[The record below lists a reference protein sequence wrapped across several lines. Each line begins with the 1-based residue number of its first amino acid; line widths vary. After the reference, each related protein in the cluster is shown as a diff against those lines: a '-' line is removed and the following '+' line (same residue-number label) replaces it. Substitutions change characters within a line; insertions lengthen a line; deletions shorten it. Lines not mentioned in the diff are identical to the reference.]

1 MSWFNSVDANKLA
14 GSIGSF
20 ASKIQNIAET
30 ALMED
35 AGLGQQHELPDAH
48 QLDEPASTS
57 RCSSS
62 VDQVSLVPSLTQ
74 DRNISDTNALTL
86 LETHNEQLEQEIQQ
100 LQAMFKKEV
109 SERDERISL
118 LSQKLSQSQ
127 SGDSSPTTTK
137 ASEESNARI
146 QLLQEKLVKAVAYI
160 KRLNEENG
168 SLTAA
173 VAQLKQTQTDP
184 NLANTQQIES
194 QQSHSLETSAEFVKL
209 ESELEQLRD
218 QLKQR
223 ELELSQ
229 TQSECDRLRTEQEEI
244 QKHATILQNEH
255 SLILETVQQQS
266 KQDKVKLDELH
277 ASLATSLTQ
286 NEQLQTQITT
296 LSDEKNASIVEKN
309 EAHTAIVT
317 ELTERLKVSADHE
330 SALTMRINELETQ
343 NTRFVESADNIKQQ
357 IQAEYQQKILTMQQ
371 ELDKLHMDMDQHT
384 CFTHENTHKTDSHHP
399 STADSHAPLIAA
411 GSNQTDVNFI
421 KTKLSETIKLH
432 ERQTQQW
439 EEELADLSADLNA
452 AQSTC
457 ASLEKELADANAK
470 LGQTKLS
477 KNSPSDLSD
486 ETHASISS
494 PVLATAHTDAT
505 KADYVDE
512 WNDDNAWEES
522 AVTSTHDIDPSNKIS
537 TAMQH
542 TDHGIDSSKNHTST
556 YQNNLDALQLE
567 LQTTIETRDRLQTM
581 VDEYQSSKVLPDLLN
596 KEQLDTLRVERDQL
610 AEQLEVVNARCAVLE
625 REMLVCQDKFAT
637 ETESLKRAHE
647 QDLSESHQCQFE
659 LEQKVSD
666 LQSQLNIVCEKLDTA
681 TIQIE
686 KMNQQRDQQDLEQ
699 DKMTEL
705 QSMKSMHSNE
715 VDQLKS
721 QISDLH
727 IQLESLAKSSKLR
740 EDEISGKLATVKVM
754 AAEKI
759 KRLLADNQ
767 RILSMASASSNGDSS
782 NSNTTTLSS
791 TTNDATALAT
801 LQRDYT
807 ESQAQV
813 QAHLTELTSIKN
825 QFDLEKHRVS
835 ELIASLRHMEELVD
849 SDKKQI
855 DSLHATIA
863 DLQRSLEEI
872 NLRHQT
878 QTETT
883 AAAAATRESQLRI
896 SLDEALFE
904 LSSQAASLSVNAELE
919 TQIEA
924 LRVQVASLES
934 TIQSQDLM
942 TKELE
947 SQKLAL
953 VAELESALEQAHALH
968 QEEMLNLA
976 ESHRAQLD
984 SQQQQLLVEQEKN
997 DTVSSM
1003 TSIISELQASI
1014 VTKDN
1019 ELHEQTTHIALLT
1032 EQLHLLQSQTESIR
1046 HEYEELKATQSIP
1059 VETVDLSWVD
1069 EIIRVLQTLAALQIE
1084 HDKTLNCRIAL
1095 TDAGVPLHLVESV
1108 VLLQQ
1113 YIAELH
1119 HVISFKNQAIE
1130 DHERQSKQDHSELQQ
1145 SIIKYK
1151 SQADELSRQI
1161 EPVQAMLVQQQTLTQ
1176 ELSDENQQLL
1186 GERTLLMDKLT
1197 SMKNT
1202 IGLKLQTEMA
1212 ENSRLRD
1219 ELALAKEQSVALQI
1233 ELTNITESVHATE
1246 TDSAVFSQDTIRL
1259 QSELADAQHS
1269 VDSLQAELDRLRQ
1282 FLVELEDSQTQEA
1295 LAMQSTNHEYKL
1307 QIESL
1312 EKEREYWSQT
1322 ADESL
1327 SARHQAELISSS
1339 AKEELAL
1346 MMQQVETLK
1355 SKVEQEQLSQ
1365 ANLQRVL
1372 EQFEASKDNEIAM
1385 AVDAVNRKLVDM
1397 TTSLELFKER
1407 ANTAETQLAEIRGRI
1422 DTGANVEQ
1430 DLQEKNALVGKL
1442 RRDLVQVQTHLAEAM
1457 RRIRSGNAEESVD
1470 RKLVANL
1477 LVSFLSAPRGDSKR
1491 FEILELISNILRFS
1505 NDEKFK
1511 VGLVRTY
1518 AGATDSISSVRGD
1531 SSSSTT
1537 ESFMDMWIGFLVN
1550 ESNTKQRPSDVSN
1563 SQETDISPLV
1573 RSALSP
1579 RVSISTDHERQGSG
1593 FGNSS
1598 TSVVN
1603 PTSPLTPTG
1612 GMHSS
1617 ASGASSG
1624 SALPPP
1630 APQSM
1635 FSSIFGSRK

>member
-1 MSWFNSVDANKLA
+1 
-14 GSIGSF
+14 
-20 ASKIQNIAET
+20 
-30 ALMED
+30 
-35 AGLGQQHELPDAH
+35 
-48 QLDEPASTS
+48 
-57 RCSSS
+57 
-62 VDQVSLVPSLTQ
+62 
-74 DRNISDTNALTL
+74 
-86 LETHNEQLEQEIQQ
+86 
-100 LQAMFKKEV
+100 
-109 SERDERISL
+109 
-118 LSQKLSQSQ
+118 
-127 SGDSSPTTTK
+127 
-137 ASEESNARI
+137 
-146 QLLQEKLVKAVAYI
+146 
-160 KRLNEENG
+160 
-168 SLTAA
+168 
-173 VAQLKQTQTDP
+173 
-184 NLANTQQIES
+184 
-194 QQSHSLETSAEFVKL
+194 
-209 ESELEQLRD
+209 
-218 QLKQR
+218 
-223 ELELSQ
+223 
-229 TQSECDRLRTEQEEI
+229 
-244 QKHATILQNEH
+244 
-255 SLILETVQQQS
+255 
-266 KQDKVKLDELH
+266 
-277 ASLATSLTQ
+277 
-286 NEQLQTQITT
+286 
-296 LSDEKNASIVEKN
+296 
-309 EAHTAIVT
+309 
-317 ELTERLKVSADHE
+317 
-330 SALTMRINELETQ
+330 
-343 NTRFVESADNIKQQ
+343 
-357 IQAEYQQKILTMQQ
+357 
-371 ELDKLHMDMDQHT
+371 
-384 CFTHENTHKTDSHHP
+384 
-399 STADSHAPLIAA
+399 
-411 GSNQTDVNFI
+411 
-421 KTKLSETIKLH
+421 
-432 ERQTQQW
+432 
-439 EEELADLSADLNA
+439 
-452 AQSTC
+452 
-457 ASLEKELADANAK
+457 
-470 LGQTKLS
+470 
-477 KNSPSDLSD
+477 
-486 ETHASISS
+486 
-494 PVLATAHTDAT
+494 
-505 KADYVDE
+505 
-512 WNDDNAWEES
+512 
-522 AVTSTHDIDPSNKIS
+522 
-537 TAMQH
+537 
-542 TDHGIDSSKNHTST
+542 
-556 YQNNLDALQLE
+556 
-567 LQTTIETRDRLQTM
+567 
-581 VDEYQSSKVLPDLLN
+581 
-596 KEQLDTLRVERDQL
+596 
-610 AEQLEVVNARCAVLE
+610 
-625 REMLVCQDKFAT
+625 
-637 ETESLKRAHE
+637 
-647 QDLSESHQCQFE
+647 
-659 LEQKVSD
+659 
-666 LQSQLNIVCEKLDTA
+666 
-681 TIQIE
+681 
-686 KMNQQRDQQDLEQ
+686 MNQQRDQQDLEQ

-705 QSMKSMHSNE
+705 QSMESMHSNE

-924 LRVQVASLES
+924 LRVQVASL
-934 TIQSQDLM
+934 DL
-942 TKELE
+942 
-947 SQKLAL
+947 
-953 VAELESALEQAHALH
+953 
-968 QEEMLNLA
+968 
-976 ESHRAQLD
+976 
-984 SQQQQLLVEQEKN
+984 
-997 DTVSSM
+997 
-1003 TSIISELQASI
+1003 
-1014 VTKDN
+1014 
-1019 ELHEQTTHIALLT
+1019 
-1032 EQLHLLQSQTESIR
+1032 QTESIR

-1095 TDAGVPLHLVESV
+1095 TNAGVPLHLVESV

-1119 HVISFKNQAIE
+1119 H
-1130 DHERQSKQDHSELQQ
+1130 
-1145 SIIKYK
+1145 
-1151 SQADELSRQI
+1151 
-1161 EPVQAMLVQQQTLTQ
+1161 
-1176 ELSDENQQLL
+1176 
-1186 GERTLLMDKLT
+1186 
-1197 SMKNT
+1197 
-1202 IGLKLQTEMA
+1202 TEMA

-1259 QSELADAQHS
+1259 NLNWLMLNTAWIRKGRTGAHDAAS
-1269 VDSLQAELDRLRQ
+1269 G
-1282 FLVELEDSQTQEA
+1282 DSQ
-1295 LAMQSTNHEYKL
+1295 
-1307 QIESL
+1307 
-1312 EKEREYWSQT
+1312 
-1322 ADESL
+1322 
-1327 SARHQAELISSS
+1327 
-1339 AKEELAL
+1339 
-1346 MMQQVETLK
+1346 

-1422 DTGANVEQ
+1422 DTGANIEQ

-1470 RKLVANL
+1470 R
-1477 LVSFLSAPRGDSKR
+1477 
-1491 FEILELISNILRFS
+1491 

-1598 TSVVN
+1598 TSAVN